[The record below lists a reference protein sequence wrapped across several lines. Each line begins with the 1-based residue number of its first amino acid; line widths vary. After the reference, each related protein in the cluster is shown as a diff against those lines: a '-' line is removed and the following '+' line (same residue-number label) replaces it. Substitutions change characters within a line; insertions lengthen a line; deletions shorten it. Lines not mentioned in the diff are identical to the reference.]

1 MVFDGRPVRYYVPRP
16 AVKDGIVYVT
26 EDRKAEGFFETMSIA
41 ENLYSG
47 LLASGHNH
55 ALRISMAEMRALSA
69 DWSQRLNIRAINDNA
84 RVVELSGGNQQKVV
98 IGKWL
103 ATEPEILILD
113 EPTAGIDIGSKSE
126 IIRLVRDL
134 AQAGKGVIVI
144 SSELSE
150 LLTACDRIL
159 VMADGRAHQMLDRA
173 DLDDPSETNPEHAL
187 QAAERRLQI
196 EIQKALTIKEA
207 SHG

>member
-1 MVFDGRPVRYYVPRP
+1 L
-16 AVKDGIVYVT
+16 I
-26 EDRKAEGFFETMSIA
+26 DR
-41 ENLYSG
+41 
-47 LLASGHNH
+47 
-55 ALRISMAEMRALSA
+55 
-69 DWSQRLNIRAINDNA
+69 RAIKTASRDHA
-84 RVVELSGGNQQKVV
+84 VSTLSGGNQQKVV

-113 EPTAGIDIGSKSE
+113 EPTAGIDIGSKAE

-173 DLDDPSETNPEHAL
+173 DLDDPAETNPEHAL
-187 QAAERRLQI
+187 QAAERRLQV
-196 EIQKALTIKEA
+196 EIQKALSIKEA